1 MESALK
7 RSSLRRLAVSLIPA
21 PVWPETVG
29 LLPGASVKPFRQ
41 GFGGASQI
49 CIPLATGFAMGGVR
63 VPRQPGFG
71 CNADPSGKCTA
82 DHPSTLG
89 HLIIA
94 RLVPSEMYRQGLF

>member
-29 LLPGASVKPFRQ
+29 LLR
-41 GFGGASQI
+41 GASQI

>member
-1 MESALK
+1 
-7 RSSLRRLAVSLIPA
+7 
-21 PVWPETVG
+21 
-29 LLPGASVKPFRQ
+29 
-41 GFGGASQI
+41 
-49 CIPLATGFAMGGVR
+49 MGGVR

-94 RLVPSEMYRQGLF
+94 RFVPSEMYWQGLF